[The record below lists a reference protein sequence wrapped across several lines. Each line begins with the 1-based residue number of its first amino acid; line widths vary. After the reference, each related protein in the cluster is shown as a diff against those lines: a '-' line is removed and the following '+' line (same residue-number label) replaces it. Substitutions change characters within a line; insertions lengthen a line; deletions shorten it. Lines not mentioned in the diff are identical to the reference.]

1 MRRTLLI
8 VAVALLAVLAAIGVF
23 ARRLLEPEA
32 VRASLEQQASAAI
45 GHPVKVAGI
54 DWALSMRP
62 RLVLTGIQVG
72 DPPAI
77 TVDRLELT
85 TGLRALLSKR
95 VEGAAIVVSGSQI
108 TLPLPITLGTGTAA
122 GAAAG
127 AEPAGATA
135 SALVIDSIDRISL
148 ENIELIAEGKRLRLD
163 AESSL
168 AGDQLTV
175 SSLRLQSER
184 TTVTGHGEITSLA
197 ERRGTFSATADPLD
211 LDELLAIVGG
221 VSGPRPSGSGSGAGP
236 RTGGAAQAPLDV
248 RVEIKAPRGQVLG
261 IEFADLATT
270 IGLARGGVTL
280 DPFSVAVFDGT
291 LGGQLHLDT
300 TGDTPRATLSADVSG
315 LDAAQLVA
323 FAGSSGVLTGRLG
336 GRLNLDARGTT
347 AASVFQSAR
356 GRANVAIAD
365 GTIPGLDLV
374 GPAILAFGKP
384 DPAKALGRSRA
395 FSRLS
400 GSFTL
405 ADGVLQSTDLSMS
418 SRDLDLA
425 GRGSLRVDGAVA
437 DVRANLMLSE
447 DLSAQAGRDLFRYAH
462 EGSRVVLPATVK
474 GPLDAPAV
482 SIDLGAA
489 TGRALR
495 NELEDQV
502 KKAFGRLRKP

>member
-8 VAVALLAVLAAIGVF
+8 VAVALVAVLAAAGVL
-23 ARRLLEPEA
+23 ARRLLDPEA
-32 VRASLEQQASAAI
+32 VRAALEQQASAVI
-45 GHPVKVAGI
+45 GQPVKVGAI
-54 DWALSMRP
+54 DWAVSMRP
-62 RLVLTGIQVG
+62 RLLLTAIQIG

-77 TVDRLELT
+77 TVDRLALT

-95 VEGAAIVVSGSQI
+95 VAGAAIVVSGSQI
-108 TLPLPITLGTGTAA
+108 TLPLPITLGTESASGSSPPADPAETAA
-122 GAAAG
+122 A
-127 AEPAGATA
+127 
-135 SALVIDSIDRISL
+135 ALVIDSIDRISL
-148 ENIELIAEGKRLRLD
+148 EHIELVAAGKQLRLD

-168 AGDQLTV
+168 AGDHLTV
-175 SSLRLQSER
+175 SSLRLESER
-184 TTVTGHGEITSLA
+184 TTVTGHGEIASLSD
-197 ERRGTFSATADPLD
+197 RRGTFSATAAPLD
-211 LDELLAIVGG
+211 LDELLAIAGG
-221 VSGPRPSGSGSGAGP
+221 VSGRRPAAAGSGGTA
-236 RTGGAAQAPLDV
+236 RTDPAPPAPLDV
-248 RVEIKAPRGQVLG
+248 RVEVKARRGQMLG
-261 IEFADLATT
+261 IDFADLATT
-270 IGLARGGVTL
+270 IALTRGGVTL
-280 DPFSVAVFDGT
+280 EPFSVAVFDGT

-300 TGDTPRATLSADVSG
+300 TGEAPRATLSADVSG

-323 FAGSSGVLTGRLG
+323 VAGSSGVLTGRLSG
-336 GRLNLDARGTT
+336 KLNLEARGTT
-347 AASVFQSAR
+347 ASSVFHSAR
-356 GRANVAIAD
+356 GRASVAISD
-365 GTIPGLDLV
+365 GSIPGLDLV

-384 DPAKALGRSRA
+384 DPSKATGRSRA

-405 ADGVLQSTDLSMS
+405 ADGVLQSTDLSMK

-437 DVRANLMLSE
+437 DVHANLMLSE

-462 EGSRVVLPATVK
+462 EGSRVVLPATVT
-474 GPLDAPAV
+474 GPLDGPAV